1 MRLPMKHPIPY
12 IAFLISLPLL
22 AAGGIAIEL
31 ITRVPA
37 DQVAPGV
44 HIFDLNLG
52 GKSLTD
58 AQASIENWISD
69 RTNLLITLKRN
80 DDPDGKKTRRIRA
93 RTLGLG
99 IDLESTLNN
108 VLQAG
113 TRNPLQQAGAFI
125 HNTPVNVEVNP
136 TVTSDSARLKA
147 ALIHLSHL
155 TDKPAQNA
163 QIIQMADSGLGLKHD
178 VPGRVLDIPAAVTDV
193 LNLWQ
198 QFNQENISSTAPN
211 SSPPNAEVQGSV
223 STSSVPAPSSNL
235 SLTLPTQVSQAKIT
249 YAMVSSIN
257 GELSSYGTWYREG
270 DRGDNIAL
278 AASRINGRL
287 LMPGQLFSFNQ
298 TVGPRVLNAGFK
310 IAPVIIKGQLQPG
323 VGGGIC
329 QVSGTLYNA
338 VLKAGLET
346 VLRTHHTFPVSD
358 GGIPTGR
365 DATVAFGELDF
376 QFMNNMPYPVYI
388 AGSAHHG
395 YLEFNLFGHK
405 EPGKVVELIR
415 GRRIERDCPVDIV
428 SDPSLPAGRRIE
440 EEDGRPDVRMVWYRV
455 IKKNGIVVSREEIS
469 SHYDSSPEVIRV
481 GSGAPKA
488 RPRTAPIAPS
498 GAPTAPSGGHPK

>member
-211 SSPPNAEVQGSV
+211 SLPPNAEVQGSV

-235 SLTLPTQVSQAKIT
+235 SLS
-249 YAMVSSIN
+249 
-257 GELSSYGTWYREG
+257 
-270 DRGDNIAL
+270 
-278 AASRINGRL
+278 
-287 LMPGQLFSFNQ
+287 
-298 TVGPRVLNAGFK
+298 
-310 IAPVIIKGQLQPG
+310 
-323 VGGGIC
+323 
-329 QVSGTLYNA
+329 
-338 VLKAGLET
+338 
-346 VLRTHHTFPVSD
+346 
-358 GGIPTGR
+358 
-365 DATVAFGELDF
+365 
-376 QFMNNMPYPVYI
+376 
-388 AGSAHHG
+388 
-395 YLEFNLFGHK
+395 
-405 EPGKVVELIR
+405 
-415 GRRIERDCPVDIV
+415 
-428 SDPSLPAGRRIE
+428 
-440 EEDGRPDVRMVWYRV
+440 
-455 IKKNGIVVSREEIS
+455 
-469 SHYDSSPEVIRV
+469 
-481 GSGAPKA
+481 A
-488 RPRTAPIAPS
+488 RPRMATRC
-498 GAPTAPSGGHPK
+498 